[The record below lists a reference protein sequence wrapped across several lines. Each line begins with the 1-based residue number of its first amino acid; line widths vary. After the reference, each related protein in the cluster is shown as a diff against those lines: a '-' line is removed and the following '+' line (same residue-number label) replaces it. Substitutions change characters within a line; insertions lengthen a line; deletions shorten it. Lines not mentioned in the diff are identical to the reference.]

1 LRMVFVLTWTIL
13 LMPVVCICHLLHQV
27 HFVCSMSSGI
37 FTPPKL
43 NTVIRCG
50 TTGKVAMEPPCS
62 FDFPASTNL
71 YHVVLVPLSSSMEL
85 MCTLT
90 QI

>member
-1 LRMVFVLTWTIL
+1 
-13 LMPVVCICHLLHQV
+13 
-27 HFVCSMSSGI
+27 MSSGI

-62 FDFPASTNL
+62 FDFPASSNL
-71 YHVVLVPLSSSMEL
+71 YHVGLVPLSSSMEL
-85 MCTLT
+85 MCTLI
-90 QI
+90 QILMNDILQRVSATLENFPFLPE